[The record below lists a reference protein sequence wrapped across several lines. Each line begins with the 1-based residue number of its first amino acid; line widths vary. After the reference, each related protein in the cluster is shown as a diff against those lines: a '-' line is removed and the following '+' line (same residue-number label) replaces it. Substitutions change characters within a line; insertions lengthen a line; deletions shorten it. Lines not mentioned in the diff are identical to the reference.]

1 MFTLSN
7 PLLLWA
13 MPVLLLPWIFRR
25 RQEERIQHLNFPLIQ
40 FLRES
45 EEKDLINPQL
55 QELLLLILRTALLA
69 VLILALAGPE
79 WVADG
84 QPHRGWF
91 SFLPFGGRFENHTV
105 VIDSSYSMG
114 YGQGERSWWQKA
126 KQIKDQAARGLSG
139 MAVTYVRWDRS
150 TVPLNRAARLVPLSA
165 AELNQLFE
173 TTPDQSGASITE
185 LAEALRRSFP
195 PEGTILLI
203 TDGQRMPWLPLLQTT
218 ARPDEFP
225 PFVAVTVG
233 EGPLINTWC
242 DIQTLSSPPW
252 GIAGWETI
260 AGQVQ
265 SLRDDAGGEGTVS
278 IQLKDSAEQLFT
290 RALTF
295 PGATP
300 EPVAIPFSFTVRFL
314 DLLSPS
320 GNNPVPPV
328 LEFIVQVSPGDPLPV
343 DNQQVVQVPTA
354 PAFRAGFA
362 QGVEEDNPVLP
373 VLYSALNPPAAEG
386 KPSPVTLS
394 RIGLPFLVDENQA
407 DLVLLEKSLA
417 GDRLA
422 TADPSAILDYV
433 KNGGAVI
440 LFTGGEPPAPG
451 PWTALL
457 DTVGWHWLEE
467 IPAGEQPSPVSVSHT
482 GIWGKAMSAWDAAMW
497 QPWMPARAGRMENG
511 EIHPRV
517 VYQAGDQTAHLISEA
532 VLGKGRIWAVN
543 TSLRPE
549 AGALLSPLLPVFLWE
564 TAKDAARLKHPAA
577 FQPPEPNP
585 ESDIRLL
592 TNEEKQKLSQT
603 YGIRFIQPEEIED
616 LAASLYG
623 GTDLRALLLA
633 FCGALALLE
642 SWLANRL
649 ASL

>member
-25 RQEERIQHLNFPLIQ
+25 RPEERVQHLNFPLIQ

-55 QELLLLILRTALLA
+55 QELLLLILRTVLLA

-79 WVADG
+79 WVSDG
-84 QPHRGWF
+84 QPGRGWF

-126 KQIKDQAARGLSG
+126 KQVRDQAGRGLSG
-139 MAVTYVRWDRS
+139 LAVTYVRWDRS
-150 TVPLNRAARLVPLSA
+150 TLPLNRAARLVPLSA

-173 TTPDQSGASITE
+173 TSPNQPGASITE
-185 LAEALRRSFP
+185 LAEALKRSVAL
-195 PEGTILLI
+195 EGSILLI
-203 TDGQRMPWLPLLQTT
+203 TDGQRVPWLPLLQAT
-218 ARPDEFP
+218 ARPDAFP
-225 PFVAVTVG
+225 PLVAVTVG
-233 EGPLINTWC
+233 EGPLVNTWC
-242 DIQTLSSPPW
+242 DIQTHSSPPW
-252 GIAGWETI
+252 GIAGWETL
-260 AGQVQ
+260 AGQVH
-265 SLRDDAGGEGTVS
+265 SLRDEAGGEGTVS
-278 IQLKDSAEQLFT
+278 IQLKDRAEQLFS

-300 EPVAIPFSFTVRFL
+300 DPVAIPFSFTARFL
-314 DLLSPS
+314 DLIP

-328 LEFIVQVSPGDPLPV
+328 LEFVVQVSPGDPLPV
-343 DNQQVVQVPTA
+343 DNQVVVRVPTA
-354 PAFRAGFA
+354 PAFRVGFA

-373 VLYSALNPPAAEG
+373 VLYSALNPPADEG
-386 KPSPVTLS
+386 KPSPVTLT
-394 RIGLPFLVDENQA
+394 RVALPFMIDESQV
-407 DLVLLEKSLA
+407 DLVLLEKSLV
-417 GDRLA
+417 GDRLDA
-422 TADPSAILDYV
+422 ADSSALMEYV

-440 LFTGGEPPAPG
+440 LFTGGEPSAPG

-457 DTVGWHWLEE
+457 ETMGWRWLEAT
-467 IPAGEQPSPVSVSHT
+467 PAGDQPSPVSVNST
-482 GIWGKAMSAWDAAMW
+482 GIWGKALSTWEPSMW
-497 QPWMPARAGRMENG
+497 QPWMPARAGRLETG

-517 VYQAGDQTAHLISEA
+517 VYQAGSQTAHLISEA
-532 VLGKGRIWAVN
+532 VVGKGRVWVVN
-543 TSLRPE
+543 TGLRPE
-549 AGALLSPLLPVFLWE
+549 AGVWLSPLLPVFLWE
-564 TAKDAARLKHPAA
+564 TAKDTARLRRPVS
-577 FQPPEPNP
+577 FQLSESNA

-592 TNEEKQKLSQT
+592 SNEEKQQLSQT
-603 YGIRFIQPEEIED
+603 YGVRFIPPEEMGE

-633 FCGALALLE
+633 FGGALALLE